1 VTPNAGCQA
10 QTVMR
15 SIKRDAKHHKPNAG
29 FTLLEILV
37 VVVIIAVLAG
47 LATLATGGGEVRTL
61 RSEAKRLQQLLLF
74 AMEEAGYRYQQY
86 GFVTDELGYHFLR
99 FDSQRNRWEA
109 IDEAAFGPH
118 PLPDSLKLRLRIEGE
133 LWELPNIGKEGDKE
147 REKSTTQPQLLMLS
161 SGEITPF
168 TLELRLTSS
177 DPKDALVARL
187 SSDGLSA
194 VDLEFIHAP

>member
-1 VTPNAGCQA
+1 
-10 QTVMR
+10 M
-15 SIKRDAKHHKPNAG
+15 
-29 FTLLEILV
+29 

-86 GFVTDELGYHFLR
+86 GFLSDEQEYRFLR
-99 FDSQRNRWEA
+99 YDSERNRWEA
-109 IDEAAFGPH
+109 IEEAAFGPH
-118 PLPDSLKLRLRIEGE
+118 PLPDSLELRLRIEGE
-133 LWELPNIGKEGDKE
+133 LLELPAIGKDGDHKT
-147 REKSTTQPQLLMLS
+147 EKSTAQPQLLILS

-168 TLELRLTSS
+168 TLELTLAST
-177 DPKDALVARL
+177 DLKNALLARL
-187 SSDGLSA
+187 SSDGLST